1 VEIAQM
7 VERSANVFHIK
18 AGKVTK
24 LVIYWDCDRA
34 LADLGLGRED
44 LAP

>member
-1 VEIAQM
+1 
-7 VERSANVFHIK
+7 VFHIK

-34 LADLGLGRED
+34 LVADLRLGRED